1 MNKNRIDQQLSIV
14 SCALEKCL
22 QYVIQ
27 SSLGYF
33 GTHRRNIY
41 PWEKMSEKGEIALN
55 TFVDSSRIF
64 FRFTQDIRVIHCGYQ
79 KKAGR
84 ITAACRKDSLTH

>member
-1 MNKNRIDQQLSIV
+1 MNKNRIEQLLSII
-14 SCALEKCL
+14 SSALEKCL

-41 PWEKMSEKGEIALN
+41 PWEKMSEKGEVSLT

-64 FRFTQDIRVIHCGYQ
+64 FRMTGDIRKRQG
-79 KKAGR
+79 A
-84 ITAACRKDSLTH
+84 SLQPAEKIL

>member
-1 MNKNRIDQQLSIV
+1 MNKNRIEQLLSIV

-33 GTHRRNIY
+33 GTHRRIIY
-41 PWEKMSEKGEIALN
+41 PWEKMSEKGEVALT

-64 FRFTQDIRVIHCGYQ
+64 FRMIWDIRKRQG
-79 KKAGR
+79 A
-84 ITAACRKDSLTH
+84 SLQPAEKIL